1 LGGTEGSRR
10 PSRSFLLLGA
20 INNYPAV
27 RSRTI
32 LVNQV
37 KARENGSPSGRVVLD
52 VRAVATAVPVRSRD
66 AKPVGKKGCKIA
78 GKGCDWRAQ
87 SALRTPDDRSKKNR
101 IAVLGARPRAAAT
114 HMGTTSPAL
123 RGAAALLP
131 PLAAAPCTETGVVD
145 IEPGVFPDR
154 WWFADTAGW
163 HAGVASDERP
173 RGTRGYSTWLGDK
186 WDESP
191 SRIP

>member
-1 LGGTEGSRR
+1 M
-10 PSRSFLLLGA
+10 
-20 INNYPAV
+20 

-32 LVNQV
+32 LVNQL

-52 VRAVATAVPVRSRD
+52 VRTVATAVPVRSRD

-101 IAVLGARPRAAAT
+101 LVVLGAGPRAAAT
-114 HMGTTSPAL
+114 HMGTTSPAM
-123 RGAAALLP
+123 RGAAARLP
-131 PLAAAPCTETGVVD
+131 PLAAAPCTEIGVVD
-145 IEPGVFPDR
+145 FEPGVFPDR
-154 WWFADTAGW
+154 WWFADTLGW

-173 RGTRGYSTWLGDK
+173 RGTRGYSTWLGDG

>member
-1 LGGTEGSRR
+1 MPPCGRGPYSSTNSR
-10 PSRSFLLLGA
+10 
-20 INNYPAV
+20 PA
-27 RSRTI
+27 RT
-32 LVNQV
+32 
-37 KARENGSPSGRVVLD
+37 ARRAVESCLMC
-52 VRAVATAVPVRSRD
+52 RAVATAVPVRSRD

-101 IAVLGARPRAAAT
+101 LVVLGAGPRAAAT
-114 HMGTTSPAL
+114 HMGTTSPAM
-123 RGAAALLP
+123 RGAAARLP
-131 PLAAAPCTETGVVD
+131 PLAAAPCTEIGVVD
-145 IEPGVFPDR
+145 FEPGVFPDR
-154 WWFADTAGW
+154 WWFADTLGW

-173 RGTRGYSTWLGDK
+173 RGTRGYSTWLGDG